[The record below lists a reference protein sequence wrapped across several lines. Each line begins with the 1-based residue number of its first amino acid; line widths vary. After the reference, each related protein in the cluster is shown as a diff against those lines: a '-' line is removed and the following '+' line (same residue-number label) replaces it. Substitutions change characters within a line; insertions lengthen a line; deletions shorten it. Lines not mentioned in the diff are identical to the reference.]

1 MDIKLACADFS
12 FPLLSHDAAIK
23 LVGLMG
29 FTGVDL
35 GMFEGRSHLMPSTE
49 FGDIPRRAREV
60 KKKLGDAGLVAADV
74 FLQMAPDFVP
84 YAVNHP
90 ESERRE
96 KAREWFLKTLAYA
109 NAVGCSHVTTLPGVT
124 FESEP
129 RAESL
134 RRSAEELAWRLGEAK
149 KAGIV
154 FSVEAHVGSLVP
166 SPEDALELVGM
177 TPGLT
182 LTLDYT
188 HFTRAGMPDSR
199 VAPMVKHASHF
210 HARGACPGRL
220 QTLFKRNTIDYP
232 GVLKEMTTVGY
243 SGWVGVEYV
252 WIDWEGCNECDN
264 VSETVQMRDLLVKS
278 ARELGS
284 GV

>member
-23 LVGLMG
+23 LIGLMG

-35 GMFEGRSHLMPSTE
+35 GMFQDRSHLMPSTQ
-49 FGDIPRRAREV
+49 FDDIPKRAREV
-60 KKKLGDAGLVAADV
+60 KKKLADAGLVAADV

-84 YAVNHP
+84 FAVNHP
-90 ESERRE
+90 ETARRE
-96 KAREWFLKTLAYA
+96 KARDWFLKTLEYA
-109 NAVGCSHVTTLPGVT
+109 NAVECSHVTTLPGVS

-129 RAESL
+129 RAASL
-134 RRSAEELAWRLGEAK
+134 ERSAKELAWRLEQAER
-149 KAGIV
+149 AGIE

-166 SPEDALELVGM
+166 SPEEALELVAL

-188 HFTRAGMPDSR
+188 HFTRAGMPDAR
-199 VAPMVKHASHF
+199 IAPMVKHASHF
-210 HARGACPGRL
+210 HARGACTGRL
-220 QTLFKRNTIDYP
+220 QTLFGRNTIDYA
-232 GVLKEMTTVGY
+232 GVLREMKKVGY
-243 SGWVGVEYV
+243 KGWVGVEYV

-264 VSETVQMRDLLVKS
+264 VSETVQMKELLL
-278 ARELGS
+278 REAGKL
-284 GV
+284 